1 MDVSVQKNTLR
12 GGIYPFS
19 GADDARNRKVDDVEN
34 LGLSGFLRERYFQ
47 GREAEPS
54 GIVAFYEQMR
64 PSDVVRD
71 FTRCNNVP

>member
-1 MDVSVQKNTLR
+1 MDVRVQKKCPTCRNL
-12 GGIYPFS
+12 PFF